1 MKSIEITA
9 NSYAEALKEA
19 LEQLGLSENEVD
31 AEKVKE
37 TGLLR
42 KKVTVISA
50 HTVIAAYKI
59 RLRMYISCFEF
70 KRNHSLLKNIYYKR
84 YFAGRY
90 HTNPCWQKFRI

>member
-42 KKVTVISA
+42 KKVTPMPPMRLPKLLPPIMIS
-50 HTVIAAYKI
+50 
-59 RLRMYISCFEF
+59 S
-70 KRNHSLLKNIYYKR
+70 KREPKTTSIQTTTMPSK
-84 YFAGRY
+84 G
-90 HTNPCWQKFRI
+90 